1 MSNAGHG
8 MAVDT
13 VKVKSTMN
21 MSCLQFACGG
31 NFFFKRQQ
39 QVGVIEDVRTH
50 LGLCESKAWQGW
62 LDMTEDEGQP

>member
-31 NFFFKRQQ
+31 K
-39 QVGVIEDVRTH
+39 H
-50 LGLCESKAWQGW
+50 LGLCESKARQGW